1 MGNAVDPIINGAK
14 VKTESRAM
22 QSIPN
27 MPNVPQ
33 RQFAGADIFSTIFV
47 YIALFAA
54 AYWFLIRPQKKR
66 QEKLMDFQSKLRP
79 GDDVITS
86 AGLHGKIIE
95 VNDKTFLI
103 EFGENKSI
111 RIPIE
116 KNHIIAQET
125 EE

>member
-1 MGNAVDPIINGAK
+1 MTSV
-14 VKTESRAM
+14 
-22 QSIPN
+22 PN
-27 MPNVPQ
+27 MPNVPP
-33 RQFAGADIFSTIFV
+33 RQFSGSDVFSTILV

-66 QEKLMDFQSKLRP
+66 QEKLMDFQSKLQP
-79 GDDVITS
+79 GDNVITS

-116 KNHIIAQET
+116 KNHIIAQES